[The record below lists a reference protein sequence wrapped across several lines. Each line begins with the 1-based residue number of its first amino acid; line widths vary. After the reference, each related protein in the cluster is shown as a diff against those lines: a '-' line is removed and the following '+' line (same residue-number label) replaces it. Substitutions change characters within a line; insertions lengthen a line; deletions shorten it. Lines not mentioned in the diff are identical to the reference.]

1 MTTTSYLLTGIVEGV
16 KAHRIDGE
24 VENLTA
30 TLRFVRSDYKANK
43 WDKEN
48 MVDIVIVSLP
58 PDSPVNAGE
67 AVIMSLAFAS
77 PEGQRFAPALPV
89 GSVSDDDDE

>member
-1 MTTTSYLLTGIVEGV
+1 MTTTSYILTGIVEGI

-24 VENLTA
+24 VENLIA
-30 TLRFVRSDYKANK
+30 TLRFVREDYRTDK
-43 WDKEN
+43 WDKSN
-48 MVDIVIVSLP
+48 KVDMVNVSLP

-77 PEGQRFAPALPV
+77 PEGQRFAPALTV
-89 GSVSDDDDE
+89 GSASDYDDE

>member
-1 MTTTSYLLTGIVEGV
+1 MTTTSYLLTGIVEGI

-24 VENLTA
+24 VENLVA
-30 TLRFVRSDYKANK
+30 TLRFERKEYRTDK
-43 WDKEN
+43 WDKSN
-48 MVDIVIVSLP
+48 KVDMVNVSLP

-77 PEGQRFAPALPV
+77 PEGQRFAPALTV
-89 GSVSDDDDE
+89 GASDYDDE